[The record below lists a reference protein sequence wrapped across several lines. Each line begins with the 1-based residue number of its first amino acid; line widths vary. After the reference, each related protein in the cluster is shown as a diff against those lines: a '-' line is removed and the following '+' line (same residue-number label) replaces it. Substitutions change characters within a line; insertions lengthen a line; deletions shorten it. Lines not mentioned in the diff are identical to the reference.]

1 MGLKETIAAG
11 VQTGLRAA
19 GNVRRTVTY
28 KAQSAD
34 PSYAPATGTVTRPE
48 TSYTVQGV
56 LYGYRREDID
66 GVLIRPFDQQFL
78 LNQSELPVT
87 PKVTERLVLDDGTSW
102 EILRVEQD
110 PAQATWTLQIRSQ

>member
-1 MGLKETIAAG
+1 MGVKEVIVAG
-11 VQTGLRAA
+11 IKTGLQAT

-48 TSYTVQGV
+48 TSHTVEGL
-56 LYGYRREDID
+56 LYGYRRDDID

-78 LNQSELPVT
+78 VHQSELPVT

-102 EILRVEQD
+102 EIVRVEQD
-110 PAQATWTLQIRSQ
+110 PAGATWMLQIRSQ

>member
-1 MGLKETIAAG
+1 MGLKERIVAG
-11 VQTGLRAA
+11 VTAGLQAT

-34 PSYAPATGTVTRPE
+34 PSYAPASGTVTRPE
-48 TSYTVQGV
+48 TNYTVSGV
-56 LYGYRREDID
+56 LYGYRRDEID
-66 GVLIRPFDQQFL
+66 DVLVRRYDQQFVFL
-78 LNQSELPVT
+78 QADLAVT

-110 PAQATWTLQIRSQ
+110 PAQATWMLQLRSQ

>member
-1 MGLKETIAAG
+1 MGLKEVIVAG
-11 VQTGLRAA
+11 IKTGLRAT

-48 TSYTVQGV
+48 TTYTVKGV
-56 LYGYRREDID
+56 LYGYRREEID
-66 GVLIRPFDQQFL
+66 GVLVKPLDQQFL
-78 LNQSELPVT
+78 LHQSELPVP

-102 EILRVEQD
+102 EIVWVEPD

>member
-11 VQTGLRAA
+11 IKTGLQAT

-34 PSYAPATGTVTRPE
+34 PSYAPAFGTVTRPE
-48 TSYTVQGV
+48 TNHTVQGL
-56 LYGYRREDID
+56 LYGYRRDEID
-66 GVLIRPFDQQFL
+66 GVLIRPFDQQFVL
-78 LNQSELPVT
+78 LQADLPLT

-102 EILRVEQD
+102 EVVRVEQD
-110 PAQATWTLQIRSQ
+110 PAQAVWMLQIRSQ

>member
-34 PSYAPATGTVTRPE
+34 PSYAPGTGTVTRPE
-48 TSYTVQGV
+48 TNHTVQGL
-56 LYGYRREDID
+56 LYGYRRDEID
-66 GVLIRPFDQQFL
+66 GVLIRPFDQQFVL
-78 LNQSELPVT
+78 LQADLPVT

-102 EILRVEQD
+102 EVVRVEQD
-110 PAQATWTLQIRSQ
+110 PAQVVWILQIRSQ